1 MTTIS
6 VKKQNLEKQIKRIT
20 AIAVLKFVA
29 KTGVDIEETCGK
41 WEEKSGRK
49 VTEVSKKE
57 ITRRLIKYMSHH
69 GINLIIQPNL
79 KK

>member
-1 MTTIS
+1 MTTFS

-29 KTGVDIEETCGK
+29 KTRVDIEKTCRI

-57 ITRRLIKYMSHH
+57 ITRRLITYMRYH